1 MNWLKEHSN
10 TIKALI
16 VISLLTVSA
25 VLSCE
30 QNHQSPDPGIF
41 TAHPVDSDPVP
52 QYTFEPE
59 ELIGY
64 ICSPDSPCASGY
76 LILPQ
81 PHYLPPADTYEDF
94 FNFRLKNFSPK
105 TEPLIKERFG
115 DRLGIKKDSLWEYN
129 SYNSHAVGFA
139 VSLPAISVIEYGE
152 TEAYGSHTQVSE
164 SFFFNHLHYLTN
176 LKEGTT
182 YHYRVIVKDED
193 INIVALPDRTFT
205 TKTFSGDEIKLYQR
219 DFTHTA
225 TLEDSEYT
233 GAPGL
238 WITEPGVYVFME
250 DITSDGL
257 GINVKSNDVTI
268 DLNGHTLIYD
278 NGVNPYN
285 ADNNGYE
292 ESGSYGIRAGLW
304 NFINT
309 DIYNGTVKQ
318 GKTGSAVRGPVFM
331 YHMGD
336 ASVNEI
342 AGLTVDYYS
351 DDTSGMRGR
360 GYIHHNLLY
369 DRGNVINDR
378 HAAVRALLADGNSSE
393 VAYNSFR
400 RFRQRG
406 IDGAV
411 IVRDN
416 ELYLDSF
423 ATNSFALGA
432 ANNAVLKNNKIFGM
446 GDSPIG
452 IGWGNNLRVADNF
465 IYMWGYSP
473 TKRFDEYERKSSI
486 AGMRVTNYDN
496 NVFENMLFEG
506 NFIVLKATDNCTMA
520 RGIWTTNGTQDRNI
534 VYRHNTV
541 KVEAMPDNYLND
553 YNDFYN
559 GNVNAALTA
568 ITVQG
573 GAWVSYEIPDALIF
587 EDNRLITNVN
597 HITIGE
603 GYGISSG
610 VRFYRTTFEKID
622 RDIIE
627 KFYAPVRLGFWYW
640 NTLQNRI
647 IDSTFTGVTEEE
659 MTPYFYGGTGKM
671 EVFYGERQNFQFM
684 DGDNPL
690 AGKNITLVTEGVTQ
704 IEQTDAEGKAAF
716 DILSVRHLKFGNSLE
731 ENGVTGVPERTDY
744 QEHTLTF
751 SADGYYSYTLSL

>member
-1 MNWLKEHSN
+1 MHWFEKHSN

-25 VLSCE
+25 LISCE
-30 QNHQSPDPGIF
+30 KNKSSEPGVF
-41 TAHPVDSDPVP
+41 TAHPVDSDPIP
-52 QYTFEPE
+52 EYTFEPE
-59 ELIGY
+59 ELIG
-64 ICSPDSPCASGY
+64 SPSSSIY
-76 LILPQ
+76 LTPPQ
-81 PHYLPPADTYEDF
+81 PYNSPEVNTYYYF
-94 FNFRLKNFSPK
+94 FNFRLEHFSPK
-105 TEPLIKERFG
+105 TEPLFQERFG
-115 DRLGIKKDSLWEYN
+115 SELGIKKDSLWEYN

-152 TEAYGSHTQVSE
+152 TEAYGSRTQVSE
-164 SFFFNHLHYLTN
+164 SYFFNHLHYLTG

-182 YHYRVIVKDED
+182 YHYRVTVRDED
-193 INIVALPDRTFT
+193 GNTIALPDGTFT
-205 TKTFSGDEIKLYQR
+205 TKTFTGEEKKLYQE

-225 TLEDSEYT
+225 TVEGIEYPN
-233 GAPGL
+233 APGL

-250 DITSDGL
+250 DITSNGL
-257 GINVKSNDVTI
+257 GINVKSHDVTI

-285 ADNNGYE
+285 TDNNGYE
-292 ESGSYGIRAGLW
+292 ESGSYGIRTGLW
-304 NFINT
+304 NFTNT
-309 DIYNGTVKQ
+309 DIYNGTIKQ
-318 GKTGSAVRGPVFM
+318 GKTGSPVRGPVFL

-336 ASVNEI
+336 ASVNTI

-351 DDTSGMRGR
+351 EDTSGMRGR
-360 GYIHHNLLY
+360 GNIHHNVLY
-369 DRGNVINDR
+369 DRGNVIHDR

-393 VAYNSFR
+393 VAYNSLR

-452 IGWGNNLRVADNF
+452 IGWGNNLHVADNF

-473 TKRFDEYERKSSI
+473 TKRFDEYERKSSV

-506 NFIVLKATDNCTMA
+506 NFIVLKATDGCSLA

-541 KVEAMPDNYLND
+541 KVEAMPGNYLND
-553 YNDFYN
+553 DNDFIYYNDFYN

-568 ITVQG
+568 VTVQG

-622 RDIIE
+622 HDIAE

-640 NTLQNRI
+640 NTLENHI
-647 IDSTFTGVTEEE
+647 IDSKFIDVTEEE

-671 EVFYGERQNFQFM
+671 EVFYGERKTLRFFDEN
-684 DGDNPL
+684 NLPL

-704 IEQTDAEGKAAF
+704 VEQTDADGKAAF
-716 DILSVRHLKFGNSLE
+716 DILSVRHFKFGNSLE
-731 ENGVTGVPERTDY
+731 ENGVAGVPERTDY

-751 SADGYYSYTLSL
+751 SADGYYSYTLD